1 MVQENIH
8 SRVQVALEVQVDW
21 VVETGLSEDVIGR
34 TWFER
39 IHTCPLG
46 GRTDPP
52 ENNKNRSNELV
63 RFIEI
68 KVKIIKFCL
77 V

>member
-1 MVQENIH
+1 M
-8 SRVQVALEVQVDW
+8 
-21 VVETGLSEDVIGR
+21 ETAHSEDVVWR

-52 ENNKNRSNELV
+52 EKFKNRSNELV
-63 RFIEI
+63 RFIENKGQNI
-68 KVKIIKFCL
+68 QILPGSGRIQTIQGHMGNLGPFGL
-77 V
+77 G